1 MGEPNSSPHMAS
13 SIGSSSHQAA
23 SGELEIPQPV
33 TNNPNREDIIM
44 QRIAGLDA
52 TMQRVCGVLSSIS
65 SQPGLSQGDQ
75 SAPSLPVSSVL
86 QSNPSSLAGGPI
98 SSPTVGQVHP
108 ATAPAFV
115 PLAQNQYAQGTPLP
129 AQSVLNTVL
138 PQFRLGQNCMGSGAL
153 PTVPIPSLPV
163 SPTLPPVPG
172 YLVEKIA
179 KGQFVDFGLLRPGN
193 LKKLPVD
200 EPTQVQMAKLF
211 RGELLPI
218 RNFSDWTEAWA
229 VHSAVVAAKLPS
241 KVQDHFAYFL
251 LLSSAN
257 REVPG
262 TGWLDY
268 DIAFRKLA
276 AEKPSTIWGEVM
288 PTLWMTT
295 VLAKKPNPLP
305 RDNLSNQLPCFK
317 WNDSICSLA
326 RCKYSH
332 VCATCRGAHK
342 RIACPITAADGIAQ
356 PTSRP
361 ESPAPK
367 KSARR

>member
-13 SIGSSSHQAA
+13 SIGSSSNQAA

-75 SAPSLPVSSVL
+75 TAPSLPVSSVL
-86 QSNPSSLAGGPI
+86 QSNPSPLAGGPI

-211 RGELLPI
+211 RGNCCPSVIFQTGRRHVLSIVQWWLRNFPARSKTTLPI
-218 RNFSDWTEAWA
+218 FYSC
-229 VHSAVVAAKLPS
+229 HLPI
-241 KVQDHFAYFL
+241 VRCL
-251 LLSSAN
+251 VLGGWIMTLLSGS
-257 REVPG
+257 
-262 TGWLDY
+262 LQ
-268 DIAFRKLA
+268 
-276 AEKPSTIWGEVM
+276 
-288 PTLWMTT
+288 
-295 VLAKKPNPLP
+295 P
-305 RDNLSNQLPCFK
+305 RNHPQFGGRSCLH
-317 WNDSICSLA
+317 
-326 RCKYSH
+326 Y
-332 VCATCRGAHK
+332 G
-342 RIACPITAADGIAQ
+342 
-356 PTSRP
+356 
-361 ESPAPK
+361 
-367 KSARR
+367 